1 MCFVE
6 LKTYYYT
13 LFGNTYCAFVKKSAI
28 IFASNVLILLAGS
41 NTEKRR
47 NKLVTILWRYRISFD
62 RRDLATIADFCV
74 SMGLWH
80 IGTDQC
86 SNVEYEYTYI
96 IIQIYFYIYLHAPL
110 FFYEKWSNYNNNSR
124 NCIVCKYIPSM
135 YWKCCRQMGFLG
147 KLNKVFLKVKI
158 KYFSSWAGILNL
170 G

>member
-1 MCFVE
+1 MCAKQLIIALLFLKVKKKIRYTFPSSILKCVIKFVCFVE

-86 SNVEYEYTYI
+86 SNVEYEYTTYI
-96 IIQIYFYIYLHAPL
+96 IIQNFYIYLHTPL
-110 FFYEKWSNYNNNSR
+110 FFYEKW
-124 NCIVCKYIPSM
+124 
-135 YWKCCRQMGFLG
+135 
-147 KLNKVFLKVKI
+147 
-158 KYFSSWAGILNL
+158 
-170 G
+170 

>member
-1 MCFVE
+1 MCCCVCAKQLIIALLFLKVKKKIRYTFPSSILKCVIKFVCFVE

-80 IGTDQC
+80 IGIDQC
-86 SNVEYEYTYI
+86 SNVAYEYTYL
-96 IIQIYFYIYLHAPL
+96 YYHIYLHSSPL
-110 FFYEKWSNYNNNSR
+110 FFYEKW
-124 NCIVCKYIPSM
+124 
-135 YWKCCRQMGFLG
+135 
-147 KLNKVFLKVKI
+147 
-158 KYFSSWAGILNL
+158 
-170 G
+170 